1 MKVEINALSV
11 ESIEKAIQ
19 KIEDYAESLET
30 KASLLCEKLASIG
43 ATRVSLEYARAI
55 YTGPSDVNVSVEEI
69 SPTEYKVIAAGETV
83 LFVEFGAG
91 VTYGNGHPLDAELG
105 MGPGTYPNQKHA
117 FDPKG
122 WYLPKEKGG
131 GHTFG
136 NPPTMAMYNTGKD
149 LRKEILRI
157 AQEVFKT

>member
-1 MKVEINALSV
+1 MNIEINALSV

-30 KASLLCEKLASIG
+30 KAILLCEKLASIG